1 MLHIA
6 ERVTLVDSSKIN
18 FYTLLYQ
25 NRAEEYSLYH
35 TKYEF
40 HTIEKEATLRNEE
53 TKEKFIE
60 FVTSSVY
67 NTDFIKSN
75 EGKTE
80 HLIYCYIM
88 ACISMFV
95 FSLLH

>member
-1 MLHIA
+1 MLYIA
-6 ERVTLVDSSKIN
+6 ERVTLVDRSKIN

-25 NRAEEYSLYH
+25 NRTEQCSLYH
-35 TKYEF
+35 TKHEL

-53 TKEKFIE
+53 RKEEFIE
-60 FVTSSVY
+60 FVTSSIY
-67 NTDFIKSN
+67 NTDLIKSN
-75 EGKTE
+75 GDKTE